1 MRASQPVASPSAA
14 DSLSLSNPP
23 PPRVTPD
30 NHDLISMKL
39 YQLTVHRTPEEEE
52 VEAAEAA
59 LEFPRVDHMEQY
71 RGKTSP
77 PSLDPSEEGDEQAS
91 RMGAASFAFFISINR
106 SLLFIL
112 EEDLRIRTSPAPGS
126 VV

>member
-14 DSLSLSNPP
+14 DSLSLSNP

-52 VEAAEAA
+52 AEAAEAA

-77 PSLDPSEEGDEQAS
+77 PLDPSEEGDESSFQSIALCYS
-91 RMGAASFAFFISINR
+91 SWRKFSSSAASQSH
-106 SLLFIL
+106 
-112 EEDLRIRTSPAPGS
+112 S
-126 VV
+126 VDKH